1 MIGDFRRLKFAD
13 STGANGDESER
24 APSGHDFTHAQHFIH
39 LELSIV
45 AQSFAMA
52 SVGQTDRQI
61 PHGLQIAVFTSGT
74 SLRGDYL

>member
-24 APSGHDFTHAQHFIH
+24 APSGHDFTHAQHFKH

-45 AQSFAMA
+45 CLLYTSDAADEQR
-52 SVGQTDRQI
+52 SV
-61 PHGLQIAVFTSGT
+61 
-74 SLRGDYL
+74 

>member
-13 STGANGDESER
+13 STGANGEESER

-39 LELSIV
+39 FELSIV
-45 AQSFAMA
+45 AQSFAMD

-61 PHGLQIAVFTSGT
+61 PHVLQIAVFTSGT
-74 SLRGDYL
+74 SLRGDSF